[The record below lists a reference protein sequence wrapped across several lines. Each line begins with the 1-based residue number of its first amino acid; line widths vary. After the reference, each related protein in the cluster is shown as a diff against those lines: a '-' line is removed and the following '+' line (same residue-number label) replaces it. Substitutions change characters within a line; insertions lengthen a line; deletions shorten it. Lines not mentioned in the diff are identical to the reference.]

1 MKYWIFIVT
10 NQKVDGQIVE
20 GREILETRLS
30 DKFWGLGQR
39 TANRKWLNAGDKIVF
54 YEGNPTKSFVATAT
68 LKSSS
73 FTLSQEQR
81 EEFSHGQDIYITD
94 YGVFLE
100 DTQFL
105 ENPIP
110 VETIV
115 DNLKFIE
122 NKEYWFSYF
131 QGGTREIFEDDY
143 FTITRGRP
151 TSLSRQIKDTED
163 LVSES
168 QFALEAHLEEFMFN
182 NWNQI
187 DFNERLILYSDGELN
202 GRQYPTGTWSI
213 DFLCLDT
220 NGNFVV
226 IELKRG
232 KTSDAVVGQL
242 LRYIG
247 WVKQNLADAGQE
259 VRGIIIA
266 HEIDDALKYSAS
278 NLPFVRVM
286 TYKVDFQLEG

>member
-81 EEFSHGQDIYITD
+81 EEFSHGQDIYINE

-105 ENPIP
+105 ENTIP

-115 DNLKFIE
+115 DNL
-122 NKEYWFSYF
+122 NY
-131 QGGTREIFEDDY
+131 
-143 FTITRGRP
+143 
-151 TSLSRQIKDTED
+151 SR
-163 LVSES
+163 
-168 QFALEAHLEEFMFN
+168 
-182 NWNQI
+182 
-187 DFNERLILYSDGELN
+187 
-202 GRQYPTGTWSI
+202 
-213 DFLCLDT
+213 
-220 NGNFVV
+220 
-226 IELKRG
+226 
-232 KTSDAVVGQL
+232 
-242 LRYIG
+242 
-247 WVKQNLADAGQE
+247 
-259 VRGIIIA
+259 
-266 HEIDDALKYSAS
+266 
-278 NLPFVRVM
+278 
-286 TYKVDFQLEG
+286 